1 MEKPI
6 PTIRPRHIFKLVE
19 EKFPGQNVEMTLSM
33 PPSGIGSLLAL
44 ESSLLVALLKITEAR
59 NIFEFGT
66 YNGNTALLIANN
78 TPADA
83 IITTLDLPAE
93 EIEIYDESKLD
104 LADAN
109 QNDQFLRQ
117 VFKRKGPF
125 YVNRA
130 SPAMRCK
137 VRLLNENSLTFDPV
151 ARGLVGTQDIVF
163 VDGGHD
169 YATIKN
175 DTIKSFQ
182 MAKPD
187 SIIIWHDYLSKIHT
201 EVEVY
206 LGELAREKKLIS
218 IGSTMLCVCFQGKYA
233 SFTEHANQSLAS
245 RLTAS

>member
-1 MEKPI
+1 MENPI
-6 PTIRPRHIFKLVE
+6 PSIRPRQIFKLVE
-19 EKFPGQNVEMTLSM
+19 DKFPDQNVEITLTM
-33 PPSGIGSLLAL
+33 PPSAIGSLLTL
-44 ESSLLVALLKITEAR
+44 ESSLLVALLKITEAK
-59 NIFEFGT
+59 NIFEIGT

-83 IITTLDLPAE
+83 D
-93 EIEIYDESKLD
+93 
-104 LADAN
+104 

-117 VFKRKGPF
+117 IFKTQGAF

-130 SPAMRCK
+130 SPAIRSK

-151 ARGLVGTQDIVF
+151 ARGLVGTQDVIF

-169 YATIKN
+169 YETIKN
-175 DTIKSFQ
+175 DTLKAFQ

-187 SIIIWHDYLSKIHT
+187 SVIIWHDYLSKIHT

-206 LGELAREKKLIS
+206 LRDLAVEKKLIG

-233 SFTEHANQSLAS
+233 ELFA
-245 RLTAS
+245 